1 MLDCWERVFTEAG
14 VRTGDR
20 VFFAFSFGPFLGFWT
35 AFDAA
40 TRMGCL
46 AIPGGGMSSTARLRT
61 LIDSQAQVLCC
72 TPTYA
77 IRLAEV
83 AQAEGTDLGALAV
96 RTVIVAGEPGG
107 SVPGTRAL
115 LERHWPGARIVDHHG
130 MTETGPVSYECAR
143 RPGVLHVMERE
154 FFAEVIDPATG
165 AAATE
170 GELVL
175 TNLGRT
181 AAPVVRYRTGDMV
194 RVDTARPCLCGTDE
208 MALAGGILARR
219 DDMVVVR
226 GVNVYPSAIED
237 VIRACGGVAE
247 YRVEIVRVRAMNE
260 IRLQVEPASADGQL
274 AHKLESAL
282 RDALGLRI
290 PAEIVAAGALP
301 RFEMKARRWIRTTK

>member
-1 MLDCWERVFTEAG
+1 MCNCWQRVYESAG
-14 VRTGDR
+14 VKPGTRI
-20 VFFAFSFGPFLGFWT
+20 FFAFSFGPFLGFWT

-61 LIDSQAQVLCC
+61 LIDSEAEVLCC

-77 IRLAEV
+77 VRLAE
-83 AQAEGTDLGALAV
+83 AAPHETPNLK
-96 RTVIVAGEPGG
+96 TIIVAGEPGG

-115 LERHWPGARIVDHHG
+115 LERLWPGTRIVDHHG
-130 MTETGPVSYECAR
+130 MTETGPVSYECPQR
-143 RPGVLHVMERE
+143 KGVLHVLEE
-154 FFAEVIDPATG
+154 FFYAEIVDPHTG
-165 AAATE
+165 APLPPGAR

-181 AAPVVRYRTGDMV
+181 AAPVIRYRTGDIV
-194 RVDTARPCLCGTDE
+194 QPDTNPCPCGSKE
-208 MALAGGILARR
+208 LALVGGILARR
-219 DDMVVVR
+219 DDMVVIR

-247 YRVEIVRVRAMNE
+247 YRAEITTVRAMTE
-260 IRLQVEPASADGQL
+260 ISLKIEPETPTAEDL
-274 AHKLESAL
+274 THRLESGL

-290 PAEIVAAGALP
+290 PTEIVEPGTLP
-301 RFEMKARRWIRTTK
+301 RFEMKARRWVRL